1 MIQIQQIKMNIG
13 HTRKE
18 LIEKVAKKLKISSE
32 EIKEFII
39 KRSSI
44 DARKKPE
51 LYFVY
56 TVLVSVKDEHKVL
69 KRIKD
74 KNIMSVK
81 KKTYKLPNPGDEKL
95 TKRPIVIGTG
105 PAGLFCALIL
115 AREGYQPILLERGLP
130 VDERVQEVETFWKT
144 GKLNPQCNVQFGEGG
159 AGTFSDGKLNTLVKD
174 SSGRNQKVLELFVEA
189 GAPEDILYVNKPHI
203 GTDVLRGV
211 VKTIHKEIEEAG
223 GEFIFSSQVTDL
235 IIKDGKLVEIE
246 VNHDKR
252 IQTQIA
258 VLAMG
263 HSARD
268 TFEMLHKRG
277 ILMEAKSFAVGFR
290 IEHPQEMIN
299 KSQYGKEH
307 IEGLMAAD
315 YKLTAKTSNGRGVY
329 SFCMC
334 PGGKVVNSSSEE
346 GYLAVNGMSYR
357 KRDGKNANSALIVTV
372 TPDDYPNCG
381 VLSGVAFQRKLER
394 LAFEAANGKIPVQL
408 YGDFKENRKSSRLGE
423 VIPDVKGHYELTSL
437 NKILPKE
444 LNQSLI
450 EGIEFFGK
458 KIHGFNRKDALL
470 LGVESRTSS
479 PVKIL
484 RDEKFQSVSVKGLYP
499 CGEGPGYAGG
509 IMSAAMD
516 GLRVAENI
524 ISQFTVVENL

>member
-1 MIQIQQIKMNIG
+1 MNIG
-13 HTRKE
+13 HTKE
-18 LIEKVAKKLKISSE
+18 ELVEKAAKKLKISSK
-32 EIKEFII
+32 EIKKFEI

-51 LYFVY
+51 LYLVY
-56 TVLVSVKDEHKVL
+56 TVLVSLKEEHKVL
-69 KRIKD
+69 KRVKD
-74 KNIMSVK
+74 KNITIVTPKS
-81 KKTYKLPNPGDEKL
+81 YKLPKPGNEKL
-95 TKRPIVIGTG
+95 EKRPIVVGTG

-115 AREGYQPILLERGLP
+115 AREGYRPILLERGLA

-144 GKLNPQCNVQFGEGG
+144 GKLNTQCNVQFGEGG

-174 SSGRNQKVLELFVEA
+174 ASGRNRKVLELFVEA

-203 GTDVLRGV
+203 GTDVLRDV
-211 VKTIHKEIEEAG
+211 VKNIHREIEEAG
-223 GEFIFSSQVTDL
+223 GEFFFSSQVTNL
-235 IIKDGKLVEIE
+235 EIEDGKLVAIE
-246 VNHDKR
+246 VNHEKK
-252 IQTQIA
+252 ISTQVA

-268 TFEMLHKRG
+268 TFKMLHHCG
-277 ILMEAKSFAVGFR
+277 ISMEAKSFAVGFR

-307 IEGLMAAD
+307 VEGLMAAD

-357 KRDGKNANSALIVTV
+357 KRDGRNANSALIVTV
-372 TPDDYPNCG
+372 TPEDYPDKG
-381 VLSGVAFQRKLER
+381 VLSGVAFQRNLEKA
-394 LAFEAANGKIPVQL
+394 AFEAANGKIPVQL
-408 YGDFKENRKSSRLGE
+408 YRDFKANKKSSTLGK
-423 VIPDVKGHYELTSL
+423 VIPDVKGEYELTSL
-437 NKILPKE
+437 NKILPEE
-444 LNQSLI
+444 LNKSLI
-450 EGIEFFGK
+450 EGIESFGR
-458 KIHGFNRKDALL
+458 KIHGFNREDALL

-484 RDEKFQSVSVKGLYP
+484 RDEKFQSVSVEGLYP